1 MKKSTLYFIAIC
13 LQMWLFS
20 NAYAQSGEIQGKV
33 SDAETGETL
42 PFVNVAINING
53 SLVGATSDFDGVY
66 TLHSIRPGIYTVTFS
81 YVGYTTLKVEKIK
94 VQANKTTFLDVELS
108 GSSETLQA
116 IEILSY
122 KVPLLKSDKTSSGKT
137 ATAKQIK
144 SMPTRNTNSIAG
156 NAAGVHSPKKAK
168 KGKQKGARNG
178 VTNYHIDGVKVRE
191 SKPVAATNPKKS
203 KSKKNKPSK
212 KQITLPKPTPKT
224 LSPQLEEGS
233 YADVPIE
240 NQLLSVREAPLSTF
254 SIDVDKAAYSY
265 LRSTLNTDA
274 LPNPNDVRIE
284 EMINYFEYEYPQA
297 GEKVP
302 FSVTTELTD
311 CPWNPKHQLALIGL
325 QGRDMEI
332 EHIPPQNL
340 VFLMDVSGSMSSQNK
355 LPLLKEAFSL
365 LVKQLRPQ
373 DKVAIVVYAGAA
385 GVVLPPTNGD
395 QKSVILDALN
405 RLNAGGSTAGG
416 AGIKLAYNL
425 AHQNFESGGNNRVIL
440 ATDGDF
446 NVGTSSNEGLV
457 KLIEEKRKTGVFL
470 SVLGFGTGNY
480 QDEKMEQLSNH
491 GNGNYAYIDN
501 IKEAKKV
508 LINELS
514 STLFTI
520 AKDVKLQ
527 VAFNPDE
534 VQAYRLVGYVNRRL
548 QDEDFD
554 NDAKDAGEM
563 GAGHS
568 VTALYELVPMGVAF
582 EAQSSDKASS
592 KATRQKRKKAKAAL
606 NQGGIL
612 TVHLRHKAPT
622 SDTSTKTEYSLNKH
636 AHTNF
641 NKASENL
648 QWASAVTTFGM
659 LLQNDD
665 FQKNMNFNDVLKMA
679 KNALGKDEKGYRQ
692 EMIALIQKAQQLKKD
707 IATAS
712 K

>member
-1 MKKSTLYFIAIC
+1 
-13 LQMWLFS
+13 MWVFS

-33 SDAETGETL
+33 SDAGTGETL
-42 PFVNVAINING
+42 PFVNVAIDVSG
-53 SLVGATSDFDGVY
+53 SLVGATTDFDGIY
-66 TLHSIRPGIYTVTFS
+66 TLNSIRSGIYTATFS
-81 YVGYTTLKVEKIK
+81 YVGYKTLKVEKVM
-94 VQANKTTFLDVELS
+94 VQADKTTFLDVELS
-108 GSSETLQA
+108 GSSEILEM
-116 IEILSY
+116 IEVVSY
-122 KVPLLKSDKTSSGKT
+122 KVPLLKSDQTSSGAT
-137 ATAKQIK
+137 VTAKQIK
-144 SMPTRNTNSIAG
+144 SMPTRNVNSIG
-156 NAAGVHSPKKAK
+156 CGAAGVYQEDEGS
-168 KGKQKGARNG
+168 GLNVKGARENA
-178 VTNYHIDGVKVRE
+178 TDYYIDGTKVRG
-191 SKPVAATNPKKS
+191 STSLAAAPKKS
-203 KSKKNKPSK
+203 KSKKAKPSK
-212 KQITLPKPTPKT
+212 KQITPQKPTPKT
-224 LSPQLEEGS
+224 LSAQLQKTT
-233 YADVPIE
+233 YADIPIE

-265 LRSTLNTDA
+265 LRSTLNTNA

-297 GEKVP
+297 EEKVP

-311 CPWNPKHQLALIGL
+311 CPWNTKHQLALIGL
-325 QGRDMEI
+325 QGRKMEM

-355 LPLLKEAFSL
+355 LPLLKDAFSL
-365 LVKQLRPQ
+365 LVEQLRPQ

-385 GVVLPPTNGD
+385 GVVLPPTKGD
-395 QKSVILDALN
+395 QKSVILNALN
-405 RLNAGGSTAGG
+405 QLNAGGSTAGG

-425 AHQNFESGGNNRVIL
+425 AYQNFESGGNNRVIL

-446 NVGTSSNEGLV
+446 NLGTSSDEELV

-480 QDEKMEQLSNH
+480 QDQKMEKLSNH

-514 STLFTI
+514 GTLFTI

-527 VAFNPDE
+527 VAFNRDE

-568 VTALYELVPMGVAF
+568 VTALYELVPVGVVF
-582 EAQSSDKASS
+582 EEPSNNKNSSAAK
-592 KATRQKRKKAKAAL
+592 KQKRKKAQASVSKG
-606 NQGGIL
+606 NVF

-622 SDTSTKTEYSLNKH
+622 SDTSTKTEYTLPKH

-659 LLQNDD
+659 LLQNHDS
-665 FQKNMNFNDVLKMA
+665 QKNLNFNDVLKMA
-679 KNALGKDEKGYRQ
+679 KHALGTDEKGYRQ